1 MEITKQR
8 WSRLGIT
15 GKFTLAF
22 SLMLT
27 FLMLIAA
34 TGYFSLF
41 YIGNAEEKIWKSM
54 AIGHLVLEMDRGLEK
69 ARRLH
74 GNFLLQYQYI
84 GLQAAEETYA
94 QPSENEITNVI
105 LLSSKLKKLL
115 FQSETSDLVEI
126 DQADVNLYLSSAER
140 FAETSLEAVS
150 LISKRAGPEGLEA
163 KLQNVSLKLEN
174 ACKAFPDLLLI
185 LTQAR
190 LNYKDYLVSRQR
202 FLMQSALNVLNE
214 LRLSVESKTSVTS
227 EKKTTLLTLI
237 DTYQKIAANLLDVDR
252 EISEKLRDFGLQE
265 QTVTPLSKKLIQLTQ
280 REVELAEHQ
289 IEHIHGVAVCIML
302 IISLIAVFA
311 VLFIARLMHNS
322 VTKNVLRLTTV
333 AEEFSNGNLDIR
345 IQEKNKDELGRLGMN
360 FNKMAAR
367 LKDLVENLEKKVAQ
381 RTAEL
386 SASEQRF
393 RHLVND
399 LPKIAVQGYDIERKV
414 VYWNHASEMLYGYS
428 KEEAI
433 GRKLEQ
439 LIIPKLTKN
448 KVIHALQNGI
458 ENNIVLPASEMI
470 MQNKYGGEV
479 PVYSSHVMLTD
490 HEGEKTMYRVDIDL
504 AELKLAQEEGKKS
517 AFIYR
522 QLFTHSTSG
531 VAVYEAIDD
540 GRDFIFKD
548 LNQAGEKIDRISR
561 NEVIGHRVTEF
572 FPGFQDF
579 GLLQVFRKVWQTGE
593 SEYHPVFF
601 YKDDRVEGWRVNRV
615 YKLPSGEI
623 VSVFDDITSQK
634 QAEKEKKVMEYRLQ
648 RSQKMEAIGLM
659 AGGVAHDLNNILS
672 AVVGY
677 PELLLLD
684 LPKEN
689 KLRRPLTAIKEAGE
703 RATAVVAD
711 LLTVA
716 RGVASVKEPK
726 DLNCLVLEYLE
737 SPEFIKLQSHHPHT
751 QFKRQ
756 LAATLPAILCSAVHV
771 KKSIMNLVANGAEA
785 IEQSGTVTLSTR
797 SLSLDQKQAEQH
809 SLRLG
814 EYVVLSILDT
824 GTGIPEKDLDHIF
837 EPFYTKK
844 VMGNLRGT
852 GLGLSVVWNTMQDHQ
867 GAVLVSRSDNIT
879 TFDLYFPATDKAI
892 LTPNGHARVKDLLGS
907 GEEIL
912 VVDDEPSQRD
922 LAMNMLPL
930 LGYHVV
936 CQDSGEKALAY
947 LQDHQVDLVLL
958 DMLMD
963 PGINGR
969 QTYERMLEINPGQKA
984 IIVSGFS
991 EKDDVKAALH
1001 MGAVG
1006 FIQKPYSIN
1015 QLGRAIKQALNG

>member
-1 MEITKQR
+1 MEIGRQG

-22 SLMLT
+22 TLMLT

-41 YIGNAEEKIWKSM
+41 YIGKAEEKIRKST
-54 AIGHLVLEMDRGLEK
+54 AIDQLVLEMDRGLEK

-84 GLQAAEETYA
+84 GLQAAEEEYA
-94 QPSENEITNVI
+94 QPSESEITKVI
-105 LLSSKLKKLL
+105 TMSSKLKELI
-115 FQSETSDLVEI
+115 FQSNSNDLVEI
-126 DQADVNLYLSSAER
+126 DQTDVNLYLSSAER
-140 FAETSLEAVS
+140 FAETSREAVA

-163 KLQNVSLKLEN
+163 KLKTVSLNLEN
-174 ACKAFPDLLLI
+174 QFKSFPDLLLI
-185 LTQAR
+185 LNQVY
-190 LNYKDYLVSRQR
+190 LNYDDYLISRQR
-202 FLMQSALNVLNE
+202 FLMQSALNVLND
-214 LRLSVESKTSVTS
+214 LRLAVESKASVAS
-227 EKKTTLLTLI
+227 PKKASILTLI
-237 DTYQKIAANLLDVDR
+237 DTYQKLATALLDVDLA
-252 EISEKLRDFGLQE
+252 IIGKLRDFSLQD

-280 REVELAEHQ
+280 EEVKLAENQ
-289 IEHIHGVAVCIML
+289 IDHVHRVAVVIML
-302 IISLIAVFA
+302 SISLVAVFA
-311 VLFIARLMHNS
+311 VLLIASLMHNS
-322 VTKNVLRLTTV
+322 ITRNILMLSTA
-333 AEEFSNGNLDIR
+333 AEKFSMGNLDIR
-345 IQEKNKDELGRLGMN
+345 IQEKSKDELGRLGVN
-360 FNKMAAR
+360 FNKMATR

-399 LPKIAVQGYDIERKV
+399 LPKIAVQGYDAERKV
-414 VYWNHASEMLYGYS
+414 VYWNHASETLYGYS
-428 KEEAI
+428 SEEAS
-433 GRKLEQ
+433 GRKLEE
-439 LIIPKLTKN
+439 LIIPEETKN
-448 KVIHALQNGI
+448 KVIHAIWNWT
-458 ENNIVLPASEMI
+458 ENNIAIPAAEII
-470 MQNKYGGEV
+470 MQNKDGNEV

-490 HEGEKTMYRVDIDL
+490 HEGAKTMYCVDIGL

-517 AFIYR
+517 EFIYR
-522 QLFTHSTSG
+522 QLFYHSTSG
-531 VAVYEAIDD
+531 VAVYEAIED
-540 GRDFIFKD
+540 GWDFIFKD
-548 LNQAGEKIDRISR
+548 LNEAGEKIDRIR
-561 NEVIGHRVTEF
+561 REEVIGHSVTEL
-572 FPGFQDF
+572 FPGFLES
-579 GLLQVFRKVWQTGE
+579 GLLNVFRKVWQTGE
-593 SEYHPVFF
+593 PEYNPVFF
-601 YKDDRVEGWRVNRV
+601 YKDDRVEGWRVSRV

-623 VSVFDDITSQK
+623 VSVFDDITGQK
-634 QAEKEKKVMEYRLQ
+634 QAEWEKEAMEYRLQ

-684 LPKEN
+684 LPEES
-689 KLRRPLTAIKEAGE
+689 KLRRPLAAIKEAGE

-726 DLNCLVLEYLE
+726 DLNILLVEYLE
-737 SPEFIKLQSHHPHT
+737 SPEFQKLQSYHPSV
-751 QFKRQ
+751 QFKREC
-756 LAATLPAILCSAVHV
+756 AATLPAILCSPIHV
-771 KKSIMNLVANGAEA
+771 KKSIMNLVTNGAEA
-785 IEQSGTVTLSTR
+785 IEQSGTVTLTTR
-797 SLSLDQKQAEQH
+797 GLTLDQKWAAEH
-809 SLRLG
+809 GLKMG
-814 EYVVLSILDT
+814 KYVVLSITDT
-824 GTGIPEKDLDHIF
+824 GSGISEKDLEHIF

-844 VMGNLRGT
+844 VMGNLSGT

-867 GAVLVSRSDNIT
+867 GTVLVSRSENAT
-879 TFDLYFPATDKAI
+879 TFELYFPATDETI
-892 LTPNGHARVKDLLGS
+892 LTRGPHALIIDMQGK
-907 GEEIL
+907 GEQIL
-912 VVDDEPSQRD
+912 VVDDEPSQRE

-936 CQDSGEKALAY
+936 CKDSGEKALSY
-947 LQDHQVDLVLL
+947 LQDHHVDLVLL

-991 EKDDVKAALH
+991 ESDDVKAALT
-1001 MGAVG
+1001 MGAAG

-1015 QLGRAIKQALNG
+1015 QLGRAIKQTLQG